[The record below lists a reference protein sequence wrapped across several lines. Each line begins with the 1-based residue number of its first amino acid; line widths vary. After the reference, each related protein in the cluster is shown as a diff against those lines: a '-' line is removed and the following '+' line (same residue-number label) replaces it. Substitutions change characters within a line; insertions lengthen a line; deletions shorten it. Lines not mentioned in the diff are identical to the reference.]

1 MDKEKQKIREPKG
14 GLFEMTV
21 KAVIIRD
28 EKDVL
33 LLKRSKNS
41 VVFPGKYD
49 LPGGSIENG
58 ETMQEAMRREIK
70 EETGIE
76 VEVGPIIYAFDFLKD
91 GKEKE
96 EIGHGKGIR
105 FIAFH
110 KSGEVKLNEEND
122 TFEWAD
128 IDEAIKKLD
137 EKGYERDKR
146 IALIEAKK
154 YLENANSVDRLKR
167 CQADFE
173 NYKKR
178 QAENLKD
185 FMKYSTQNIILE
197 IIPVLDNF
205 HVSTD
210 HIPEDQKD
218 NSWVV
223 GIMHIQK
230 QLEKV
235 LTDNGVEEIAVKI
248 GDKFDPKIHEAIQNN
263 KQGST
268 NKEQKNKISK
278 VVLKGYKMGPARNA
292 SQSDAGGGKI
302 IRAARVI
309 VE

>member
-185 FMKYSTQNIILE
+185 FMKYSTQNMILE

-248 GDKFDPKIHEAIQNN
+248 GDKFDPKIHEAIQSHETQNIKHKTEN
-263 KQGST
+263 Y
-268 NKEQKNKISK
+268 KIK
-278 VVLKGYKMGPARNA
+278 KIVLKGYKLGEKVVRV
-292 SQSDAGGGKI
+292 
-302 IRAARVI
+302 ARVI